1 MQNAE
6 ASVSF
11 SQKLVT
17 ISVESLCAFR
27 DTFSTAVI
35 VKDRTTIKMVG
46 KLRLGAR
53 EMEANLCFAFQ
64 QQYCYCFAI
73 CPNRVSTTIIQT
85 D

>member
-46 KLRLGAR
+46 KLRFGAR
-53 EMEANLCFAFQ
+53 EMEANLCFAF
-64 QQYCYCFAI
+64 
-73 CPNRVSTTIIQT
+73 
-85 D
+85 